1 MAWPAAVVHIS
12 PLICLAALPRSNVML
27 CRHAVCG
34 ARIDVCMEGVRW
46 AQRRRLELKP
56 CVGRVAGAGGVGGW
70 QWQGWQGQGIPQRC
84 AEQSERDEMCGGAR
98 GGLNLDFLSGLAL
111 GASATWDWE
120 SGSTRR
126 RDMAR
131 HPAQL
136 YHAVVEDSSDWRHS
150 SLVRAARGG
159 LAGSSGSSGSVRER
173 GAEGSVRKDR
183 PFSCTATEWLGLQ

>member
-56 CVGRVAGAGGVGGW
+56 CVGRVAGAGGMGGW
-70 QWQGWQGQGIPQRC
+70 QWQGWQGQGIPHRC

-120 SGSTRR
+120 SGSTPAAIWRGTRR
-126 RDMAR
+126 SSTMRWWKTRQIGATAAWCVR
-131 HPAQL
+131 RAEGWQ
-136 YHAVVEDSSDWRHS
+136 VVQG
-150 SLVRAARGG
+150 VQVVQGA
-159 LAGSSGSSGSVRER
+159 SGSGARR
-173 GAEGSVRKDR
+173 GA
-183 PFSCTATEWLGLQ
+183 